1 MYVLKFLIF
10 DKLYEKKKI
19 SCVESCIS
27 MITLFVLQCMN
38 AFGQMRNDAMD
49 HYLRL
54 KGTDEEG

>member
-1 MYVLKFLIF
+1 MIMKCKSF
-10 DKLYEKKKI
+10 
-19 SCVESCIS
+19 VESCIS
-27 MITLFVLQCMN
+27 MRTLFFLQCMN